1 MQKWGIKMPKFS
13 LSSGE
18 MLEVLDKLNENAYD
32 KLVNAIEE
40 KICKVLSEKKWIEI
54 WEDGDFKIEMSIT
67 FPKIEELK
75 DA

>member
-1 MQKWGIKMPKFS
+1 MTKFS

-18 MLEVLDKLNENAYD
+18 MLEVLDKLNGNAYD

-40 KICKVLSEKKWIEI
+40 KICKVLPEKKWIEM

-67 FPKIEELK
+67 IPEIEELK